1 MNNLVLPAAVL
12 LDETTFS
19 VAPNLDIVFVIG
31 VFLMLFLT
39 TLAVI
44 QSLAAGH

>member
-1 MNNLVLPAAVL
+1 MINLMTPTAIL

-31 VFLMLFLT
+31 VFVMLLLT
-39 TLAVI
+39 TMAVI
-44 QSLAAGH
+44 KSLTAD